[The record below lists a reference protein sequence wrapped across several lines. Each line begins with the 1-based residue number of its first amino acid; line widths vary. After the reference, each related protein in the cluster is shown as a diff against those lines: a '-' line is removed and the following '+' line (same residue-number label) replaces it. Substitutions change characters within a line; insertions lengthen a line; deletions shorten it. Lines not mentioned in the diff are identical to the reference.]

1 MEIDDQRH
9 ILRRIL
15 RGVQPIIQG
24 RAVRIRPA
32 LFGHGALGQG
42 CFRIRSGGLFPVS
55 GTARQQQ
62 DRRQK
67 SQQFLHDDL
76 LLNKDSLILAQ
87 GPDIGNTAKLP
98 FFPVAF
104 MPRTW

>member
-1 MEIDDQRH
+1 MEIDDERH

-24 RAVRIRPA
+24 RAIRIRPV

-42 CFRIRSGGLFPVS
+42 CFRIRPGRRSLFRS
-55 GTARQQQ
+55 AA
-62 DRRQK
+62 RRQK
-67 SQQFLHDDL
+67 SQQFLRDDL